1 MSRFIYLIAFLS
13 VPFSMLAQKY
23 DHQWVMGQKGNFNG
37 DLSLLDFTGDT
48 VKSSIYAYLDFE
60 LELPNGS
67 SFICDENG
75 NLLFL
80 TNNCSAYTA
89 DLELVLGTDTLTP
102 GKVYDDFC
110 ADSGRYPAAQS
121 SLILPEMSSDSVFYI
136 VHKDTEVN
144 PQLQDVVSYNF
155 YLSIIGRNEAGLFH
169 LKEKKVLQDV
179 NMTVNRLTACLHAE
193 GESWWTFSIDYDSNR
208 FRKFL
213 IGGPD
218 TVAGPFVQEVGET
231 LINSDLGVGH
241 AAFSPD
247 GSLLGINSSEF
258 SELVLYDFDNA
269 TGELSNYRAI
279 PYPDTAGSAEGLVFS
294 LDSRLAYVTAGRDL
308 YQIDIEEE
316 THEHIAHHT
325 SISDWNWPVGMG
337 YMYTGPDCRIYISPG
352 TTSNYI
358 HTIHNP
364 NGKGQ
369 DCGYQP
375 RSIRMPNNLSFDFPN
390 LPQYRFDGACDSTIA
405 FPLPPEDT
413 VTVVATQSISEMGLQ
428 VFPNPFREH
437 LTISFTE
444 RMPNQAKL
452 ILYDQMGRQ
461 VLDRPLPA
469 GTNLFEINSL
479 PSGVYLYEVWEK
491 ERRVSN
497 GKVVKV
503 E

>member
-1 MSRFIYLIAFLS
+1 MLS
-13 VPFSMLAQKY
+13 SSLFSQKY

-48 VKSSIYAYLDFE
+48 VESSIYAYLDFE

-75 NLLFL
+75 ELLLL
-80 TNNCSAYTA
+80 TNNCAVYTA
-89 DLELVLGTDTLTP
+89 DFELISGTDTLTP
-102 GKVYDDFC
+102 GELYEEFC
-110 ADSGRYPAAQS
+110 LEQGFYPASQS
-121 SLILPEMSSDSVFYI
+121 ILMLPEIGNDSTFYI
-136 VHKDTEVN
+136 IHKDRRIDS
-144 PQLQDVVSYNF
+144 QLQDVVSDNF
-155 YLSIIGRNEAGLFH
+155 YFSTIIRNTNGFFFREKRTLLALSMNYARVTAGL
-169 LKEKKVLQDV
+169 
-179 NMTVNRLTACLHAE
+179 HAD
-193 GESWWTFSIDYDSNR
+193 GDRWWTFAIDYDSNR
-208 FRKFL
+208 FKKFL
-213 IGGPD
+213 IGGQD
-218 TVAGPFVQEVGET
+218 TVVGPFIQEVDEV

-241 AAFSPD
+241 TAFSPD
-247 GSLLGINSSEF
+247 GKLLGFNNDEHH
-258 SELVLYDFDNA
+258 ELMLFDFDNA
-269 TGELSNYRAI
+269 TGELSNYRTI
-279 PYPDTAGSAEGLVFS
+279 SYPDTAGSAEGLVFS
-294 LDSRLAYVTAGRDL
+294 LDSKLAYVTAGRDL
-308 YQIDIEEE
+308 YQIDIAEE
-316 THEHIAHHT
+316 TYVHIAHHT
-325 SISDWNWPVGMG
+325 SISDWDWPVGMG

-375 RSIRMPNNLSFDFPN
+375 RSIQMPNNLSFHFPN

-413 VTVVATQSISEMGLQ
+413 VTFVTTQSIGEMGIE
-428 VFPNPFREH
+428 VFPNPFKEH

-444 RMPNQAKL
+444 HMPQSAKL
-452 ILYDQMGRQ
+452 LLYDRMGRQ

-469 GTNLFEINSL
+469 GTNLFETSSL
-479 PSGVYLYEVWEK
+479 PSGVYFYEVWEK
-491 ERRVSN
+491 ERRVSS